1 VHPAALLFDLDGTLV
16 DSERESAEAMV
27 RALWRGQSI
36 RADQSDRDYVIGRS
50 WVAIFERLQQRYP
63 QLHWTRDQLIAQT
76 AALREEVFIEQGV
89 TILPGAKALLAN
101 TLHVQR
107 ALVTGSSRVE
117 AAQALRFLGESAVFP
132 VVMAAEDVA
141 QSKPSPLGYLQAC
154 QALAVKPADCLV
166 LEDSQAGIAA
176 GIAAGCTVVAV
187 AAGNFAGWD
196 QSAAHFV
203 VPTLEAITHE
213 WLAHCMG
220 TVR

>member
-1 VHPAALLFDLDGTLV
+1 VQPAALLFDLDGTLV

-27 RALWRGQSI
+27 RALWRGQGI
-36 RADQSDRDYVIGRS
+36 AADQSDRDYVIGRS
-50 WVAIFERLQQRYP
+50 WVAIFERLQQRYA
-63 QLHWTRDQLIAQT
+63 QLQWTRDHLIAHT
-76 AALREEVFIEQGV
+76 AELREEVFREQGV

-117 AAQALRFLGESAVFP
+117 AAQALRFLGDCAVFP

-154 QALAVKPADCLV
+154 QALAVDPSHCLV

-187 AAGNFAGWD
+187 QAGNFAGWD
-196 QSAAHFV
+196 QSAAHYV
-203 VPTLEAITHE
+203 VPSLEAVTPM
-213 WLAHCMG
+213 WLAHCLR
-220 TVR
+220 TAR